1 MGELQWVEICLA
13 QVGVGGM
20 RGDMF
25 SVGLRGWTFLMGWFV
40 GGIIFGVARVESTFL
55 MVGRGG
61 LIYILGG
68 LEVDIFYG
76 WLGADRVDDGIF
88 WVSGSG

>member
-1 MGELQWVEICLA
+1 
-13 QVGVGGM
+13 
-20 RGDMF
+20 
-25 SVGLRGWTFLMGWFV
+25 
-40 GGIIFGVARVESTFL
+40 

>member
-1 MGELQWVEICLA
+1 MG
-13 QVGVGGM
+13 
-20 RGDMF
+20 GDMSCAGGGGWDAWRYVF
-25 SVGLRGWTFLMGWFV
+25 SWSAWLDIFDGLVCV
-40 GGIIFGVARVESTFL
+40 GGIIFGVARVESIFL